1 MNYLNSQDAQI
12 VLKYYDECVIHFCDE
27 LPHHLVV
34 KCIEVA
40 DTDIFA
46 IGQPHPYE
54 PYGIKRA
61 DLSNELTDCKIKN
74 TLAQAIRDEKHI
86 YMDLDS
92 LGYDG
97 AEGLL
102 YEVFEHMRE
111 EVENEN

>member
-1 MNYLNSQDAQI
+1 MNYLNSEDAKI
-12 VLKYYDECVIHFCDE
+12 VLNYYNECVIHFDAE
-27 LPHHLVV
+27 KPHHLIV
-34 KCIEVA
+34 KGIEVA
-40 DTDIFA
+40 DTDFFV

-54 PYGIKRA
+54 PYGVKRA
-61 DLSNELTDCKIKN
+61 DLSKELTDCEIKN
-74 TLAQAIRDEKHI
+74 PFAQAIRDEKHI

-111 EVENEN
+111 EVENEK